1 MSNPNKKYLVT
12 YTCEY
17 EVEALDEDEAIDQAI
32 EIHFELP
39 NGSWEAELN
48 ENN

>member
-1 MSNPNKKYLVT
+1 MKKYLVT
-12 YTCEY
+12 YTAEY

-39 NGSWEAELN
+39 DGVWEATIVE
-48 ENN
+48 

>member
-1 MSNPNKKYLVT
+1 MTSPMKRYLVT
-12 YTCEY
+12 YTAEY

-39 NGSWEAELN
+39 NGSWEAELA
-48 ENN
+48 

>member
-1 MSNPNKKYLVT
+1 MIVNNPKKKFIVT
-12 YTCEY
+12 YTAEY

-39 NGSWEAELN
+39 NGSWEAEVAK
-48 ENN
+48 